1 MAAIKPRPVVAL
13 EVPEDRAG
21 FVMCATN
28 GRGFMKKNMQLAG
41 IKATVMGLGHFG
53 GGLAVANWL
62 IDQGAAVT
70 VTDLADEA
78 TLAEPLAALAG
89 RPIGSLRLGEHH
101 EDDFRHADLV
111 VVNPAVRPGNRFVRI
126 ARESGARIT
135 SELGLF
141 IERCPAHM
149 IGVTGS
155 NGKSTTAAMIAAIL
169 TSAGRRCWLGGNLGG
184 SLLPELYTIHKGD
197 WVVLE
202 ISSFQLWRLS
212 PGVPMPQIAVIT
224 GCSPNHLDWHAD
236 YADYVATKQQILLRQ
251 KPEDAAVLNSYD
263 AEVAGWEPLVR
274 GKCLPPLPLEEIP
287 SLAVP
292 GRHNRINAA
301 CAAAAALQVGCARSS
316 VQRGLGE
323 FVGLPNRLELVAT
336 VDGRYFYNDSAA
348 TTPESTIAALEAIA
362 ETDKPVWLLAGGKS
376 KGADFADLAA
386 AVAEKARGTAFFGS
400 VGPLLHDWVSARAP
414 ELPCAT
420 TDTLDE
426 AFDWCWQRSR
436 SGDAVLLSP
445 ACSSVDQFQNYR
457 HRAKRFVELVKALDG
472 L

>member
-1 MAAIKPRPVVAL
+1 
-13 EVPEDRAG
+13 
-21 FVMCATN
+21 
-28 GRGFMKKNMQLAG
+28 MQFAG

-62 IDQGAAVT
+62 VGQGATVT
-70 VTDLADEA
+70 VTDMADEA
-78 TLAEPLAALAG
+78 TLAEPLAELNAAA
-89 RPIGSLRLGEHH
+89 RRMIGSLRVGGHH
-101 EDDFRHADLV
+101 EDDFRHAELV

-126 ARESGARIT
+126 ARESGAQIT
-135 SELGLF
+135 SELELF
-141 IERCPAHM
+141 IEHCPAHL

-212 PGVPMPQIAVIT
+212 PGVPMPEIAVIT

-236 YADYVATKQQILLRQ
+236 YADYLATKQQFLLRQ
-251 KPEDAAVLNSYD
+251 TPQDAAVLNSYD
-263 AEVAGWEPLVR
+263 AEVAGWQPLVR
-274 GKCLPPLPLEEIP
+274 GECLPPLPLKKLP
-287 SLAVP
+287 PLSVP

-301 CAAAAALQVGCARSS
+301 CAVAAAFKAGCGWPAIK
-316 VQRGLGE
+316 RGLAR
-323 FVGLPNRLELVAT
+323 FAGLPDRLELVAT
-336 VDGRYFYNDSAA
+336 VDGRSFYNDSAA
-348 TTPESTIAALEAIA
+348 TTPESTIAALEALA
-362 ETDKPVWLLAGGKS
+362 ETDKPVWLLAGGKN
-376 KGADFADLAA
+376 KGLDFADLAA
-386 AVAEKARGTAFFGS
+386 AVAEKAHGAAFFGS
-400 VGPLLHDWVSARAP
+400 VGPLLYDWVSARAP
-414 ELPCAT
+414 ELPCTT

-426 AFDWCWQRSR
+426 AFDWCWQRSHP
-436 SGDAVLLSP
+436 GDVVLLSP

-457 HRAKRFVELVKALDG
+457 RRAKRFVELVRTLNC